1 MGTDGDPLEQLRRAL
16 DRLVE
21 VDPGALA
28 DGQAVVE
35 IHRQLARLEAV
46 ATRSSAAFD
55 RTGRWRADGART
67 PAAWLAARCSLPE
80 ATARRRVRRGRDL
93 PHLPV
98 AERAWLEGDIGSS
111 AVEQLTRARTGT
123 TADQL
128 AADEPE
134 LVRYA
139 RRLHP
144 RAFARLV
151 GHWRM
156 AADPDGVEDE
166 GEALPA
172 ARRVHLSASFA
183 GTWFLDGVLDPV
195 GGEVVA
201 TALARVGDELFRAD
215 WAAAR
220 AEHGDA
226 ATADRLG
233 RTPAQR
239 RADAFVEL
247 CRRSMSVPAGPG
259 PRPLFTVVLDR
270 PSLGRVCELAR
281 SRTPVA
287 PGALVPWPT
296 SSGWSSTGRTGSSP
310 WGPAVLHRGRPPG
323 RRGAGRR
330 VRPLL
335 LRRACGG
342 LRGRPRG
349 ALRRGRPHHRRQ
361 RPAGVRVPQP
371 LPARSQ
377 PTRAERRRGRRG
389 RAGAAVITP
398 PARRREPPP
407 ARARGCCPLM
417 KFVLTRT
424 GKIPRE
430 V

>member
-1 MGTDGDPLEQLRRAL
+1 MGTDGDPLEQLCRAL

-80 ATARRRVRRGRDL
+80 ATARRRVRRGREL

-98 AERAWLEGDIGSS
+98 AERAWLEGVIGSS
-111 AVEQLTRARTGT
+111 AVEQLTRARNGT

-166 GEALPA
+166 GEALHA

-247 CRRSMSVPAGPG
+247 CRRSMSVPAGARA

-287 PGALVPWPT
+287 PGALVPWLAEADLERVVFD
-296 SSGWSSTGRTGSSP
+296 GADRVL
-310 WGPAVLHRGRPPG
+310 AV
-323 RRGAGRR
+323 GAGRR
-330 VRPLL
+330 FFTGAD
-335 LRRACGG
+335 RRAVEVRDGECVHSCCDVPAEDCQVDHVVPFAEGGPTTADNGRLACGFHNRSRPG
-342 LRGRPRG
+342 ASRPERSDDEEDEDERG
-349 ALRRGRPHHRRQ
+349 
-361 RPAGVRVPQP
+361 
-371 LPARSQ
+371 
-377 PTRAERRRGRRG
+377 
-389 RAGAAVITP
+389 P
-398 PARRREPPP
+398 P
-407 ARARGCCPLM
+407 
-417 KFVLTRT
+417 
-424 GKIPRE
+424 
-430 V
+430 

>member
-1 MGTDGDPLEQLRRAL
+1 
-16 DRLVE
+16 
-21 VDPGALA
+21 
-28 DGQAVVE
+28 
-35 IHRQLARLEAV
+35 
-46 ATRSSAAFD
+46 
-55 RTGRWRADGART
+55 
-67 PAAWLAARCSLPE
+67 
-80 ATARRRVRRGRDL
+80 
-93 PHLPV
+93 V

-111 AVEQLTRARTGT
+111 AVEQLTRARNGT

-166 GEALPA
+166 GEALHA

-247 CRRSMSVPAGPG
+247 CRRSMSVPAGARA

-270 PSLGRVCELAR
+270 PSLGRVCALAR

-287 PGALVPWPT
+287 PGALVPWLAEADLERVVFD
-296 SSGWSSTGRTGSSP
+296 GADRVLAVGAGGSSP
-310 WGPAVLHRGRPPG
+310 GPTAGPSRCGTASASTLAATCLPRTARSTTWCPSPRAAPPPPTTAGWRAGSTTAPGPEPADPSGATTRKTRTSGG
-323 RRGAGRR
+323 RRDHAAGA
-330 VRPLL
+330 P
-335 LRRACGG
+335 
-342 LRGRPRG
+342 
-349 ALRRGRPHHRRQ
+349 
-361 RPAGVRVPQP
+361 
-371 LPARSQ
+371 
-377 PTRAERRRGRRG
+377 
-389 RAGAAVITP
+389 AGAAIGSGT
-398 PARRREPPP
+398 
-407 ARARGCCPLM
+407 GCCPLM

>member
-1 MGTDGDPLEQLRRAL
+1 MADPLSELHDLL

-21 VDPGALA
+21 VDPAALA
-28 DGQAVVE
+28 DGEAVRAL
-35 IHRQLARLEAV
+35 HRGLARLEAV
-46 ATRSSAAFD
+46 TTRAAAAFD
-55 RTGRWRADGART
+55 GSGGWKDDGASG
-67 PAAWLAARCSLPE
+67 ASSWLAGECSLAE

-98 AERAWLEGDIGSS
+98 AERAWLDGDIASS
-111 AVEQLTRARTGT
+111 AVELLARARNET
-123 TADQL
+123 TAARL

-134 LVRYA
+134 LVDGA

-144 RAFARLV
+144 RTFARV
-151 GHWRM
+151 VAYWRHR
-156 AADPDGVEDE
+156 ADPDGVEHE
-166 GEALPA
+166 GAALHDG
-172 ARRVHLSASFA
+172 RRVHLSSSFA

-247 CRRSMSVPAGPG
+247 CRRSMSVPAGARA

-349 ALRRGRPHHRRQ
+349 PLRRGRPHHRRQ

-398 PARRREPPP
+398 PARRREPPSAP
-407 ARARGCCPLM
+407 ARGVAPS
-417 KFVLTRT
+417 
-424 GKIPRE
+424 
-430 V
+430 

>member
-93 PHLPV
+93 PHLPG

-111 AVEQLTRARTGT
+111 AVEQLTRARTET

-166 GEALPA
+166 GEALHA

-247 CRRSMSVPAGPG
+247 CRRSMSVPAGARA

-287 PGALVPWPT
+287 PGALVRWLAEADLERVVFD
-296 SSGWSSTGRTGSSP
+296 GADRVLAVGGR
-310 WGPAVLHRGRPPG
+310 PAVLHRGRPPG

-335 LRRACGG
+335 LRRACRG
-342 LRGRPRG
+342 LPGRPRG

-398 PARRREPPP
+398 PARRREPPSAP
-407 ARARGCCPLM
+407 ARGVAPS
-417 KFVLTRT
+417 
-424 GKIPRE
+424 
-430 V
+430 

>member
-93 PHLPV
+93 PHLPG
-98 AERAWLEGDIGSS
+98 AERAWLEGDSGSS
-111 AVEQLTRARTGT
+111 AVEQLTRARNGT

-166 GEALPA
+166 GEALHA

-195 GGEVVA
+195 GAEVVA

-247 CRRSMSVPAGPG
+247 CRRSMSVPAGARA

-287 PGALVPWPT
+287 PGALVPWLAEADLERVVFD
-296 SSGWSSTGRTGSSP
+296 GADRVL
-310 WGPAVLHRGRPPG
+310 AV
-323 RRGAGRR
+323 GAGRR
-330 VRPLL
+330 FFTGAD
-335 LRRACGG
+335 RRAVEVRDGECVHPCCDVPAEDCEVDHVVPFAEGGPTTADNGRLACGFHNRSRPG
-342 LRGRPRG
+342 ASRPERSDDEEDEDERG
-349 ALRRGRPHHRRQ
+349 
-361 RPAGVRVPQP
+361 
-371 LPARSQ
+371 
-377 PTRAERRRGRRG
+377 
-389 RAGAAVITP
+389 P
-398 PARRREPPP
+398 P
-407 ARARGCCPLM
+407 
-417 KFVLTRT
+417 
-424 GKIPRE
+424 
-430 V
+430 